1 VKGPQLM
8 KGYVDGS
15 LDAEAFDEEGYFRTG
30 DLGMQGPEGHVYITG
45 RLKDVI
51 IRKGETISAK
61 EVEDLLFTH
70 PAIGDVAVIGIPD
83 PKSGERAV
91 AIVVPAEGADAP
103 TLADVFEFC
112 RDAGLMTQKI
122 PEQLE
127 QLDVLPR
134 NATGK
139 VLKHELRKQ
148 YAPS

>member
-1 VKGPQLM
+1 VREQ
-8 KGYVDGS
+8 
-15 LDAEAFDEEGYFRTG
+15 
-30 DLGMQGPEGHVYITG
+30 
-45 RLKDVI
+45 
-51 IRKGETISAK
+51 
-61 EVEDLLFTH
+61 EVLDLLFTH

-83 PKSGERAV
+83 PNSGERAV
-91 AIVVPAEGADAP
+91 AIVVTADGADEP

-127 QLDVLPR
+127 LVDILPR